1 MVEAFRVQSRLTLQ
15 SNVPQVLA
23 QVARALGTLDGRLKA
38 TERSIDKLMEKMGG
52 LRGFQF
58 DINAAAGA
66 MGGFERAATGAARAA
81 SRQKQAVDEGSRALV
96 RYTNAAQQAQSAVR
110 ALVSS
115 PRLLSGPT
123 GSGESYGALVPTP
136 LRLMGPSGGGGLG
149 ALAPLIAARTTAG
162 ISGGGSL
169 PPGAVP
175 MLAAPA
181 AGGGGGM
188 QATFAAGLAGMAA
201 GGGGRRGFRWFWGGG
216 GGGGQG
222 GTGGGAAGGGA
233 GGSGVNNLA
242 GMYVN
247 AHLGHQML
255 GWVGEAIKAGGE
267 LEHQVEVLR
276 QSGVSAKLVGE
287 AVSRAWETTKLVRG
301 TTAIENLKAIGE
313 LQTVFGD
320 THEAVTLLPRFQ
332 KLAAVLGSVTG
343 KDPGNSAYLAARALE
358 LRGAFINP
366 QTGQMDVERGLGQL
380 NLMQRGVIATHG
392 RVGPNDY
399 LNFQQMAGVGGR
411 RLGDTAM
418 YEQMPTIIQAMGGHR
433 AGTAYAAF
441 YRQMVG
447 GVMTQ
452 RVAAE
457 LIKYGLIDES
467 HVQVKRGG
475 QIVVQPGGVK
485 GADQLAA
492 NPLQWINTVLRG
504 QLVSK
509 GASSLDEQMDVVSR
523 LFGTETARRF
533 VAEALQG
540 WTQIEKDQALIR
552 RVRPDAAE
560 NLLDKD
566 WNITVSNLSA
576 AFKNLETA
584 LGGPTLRVVV
594 PVMNALAGG
603 LNKLAEWATAHPD
616 LATVLV
622 AVAGAL
628 GTLAAGTAVLGA
640 LALGIGALAGAI
652 SLPILA
658 GGALAAIAA
667 GLTGLALS
675 MDGKDWKAL
684 FDRVIGGLQSVWDS
698 ITAKLSNPPSADQ
711 TYGPP
716 APRRTGRMGPGGFY
730 GDSILP
736 QSFEPVPAGPAATA
750 QPVVLMLDGRKV
762 GEGVMPYFGRAA
774 LGPAQSATQMDQGR
788 AVPVS
793 MRWA

>member
-1 MVEAFRVQSRLTLQ
+1 MVEAYRVQAKLALN

-23 QVARALGTLDGRLKA
+23 QVAKGLGLLDGRLKS
-38 TERSIDKLMEKMGG
+38 TGRSIDKLMEKMGG

-66 MGGFERAATGAARAA
+66 MGGFERAATGAARAT
-81 SRQKQAVDEGSRALV
+81 RQQNQAVDEGSRALV
-96 RYTNAAQQAQSAVR
+96 RYTNAAERAQSVAR

-115 PRLLSGPT
+115 PRLLPGPT
-123 GSGESYGALVPTP
+123 GGGESYGALVPAP

-149 ALAPLIAARTTAG
+149 ALAPLIAARTMAG
-162 ISGGGSL
+162 ISGGGGGL
-169 PPGAVP
+169 PPGALP
-175 MLAAPA
+175 MLTGPG
-181 AGGGGGM
+181 AGGSGM
-188 QATFAAGLAGMAA
+188 HATFAAGLAGMAA
-201 GGGGRRGFRWFWGGG
+201 GRGGRGGG
-216 GGGGQG
+216 GGYPPG
-222 GTGGGAAGGGA
+222 GGGAAGA
-233 GGSGVNNLA
+233 GGYGALPGALA
-242 GMYVN
+242 NIY
-247 AHLGHQML
+247 LGHQML
-255 GWVGEAIKAGGE
+255 GWVGAAIKAGGE

-603 LNKLAEWATAHPD
+603 LNKLAEWATDHPD
-616 LATVLV
+616 VATVVL
-622 AVAGAL
+622 AVAGGLSALALAAAGFAVGAAALAGLTAVGTGIAGLATAL
-628 GTLAAGTAVLGA
+628 GAPVLAAGVLVGV
-640 LALGIGALAGAI
+640 
-652 SLPILA
+652 
-658 GGALAAIAA
+658 AA
-667 GLTGLALS
+667 GLTALALS
-675 MDGKDWKAL
+675 MDEKDWKAL
-684 FDRVIGGLQSVWDS
+684 FDRVIGGLQSLWES
-698 ITAKLSNPPSADQ
+698 ITGKLSNPASADQ

-736 QSFEPVPAGPAATA
+736 QSFEPVPAGSAATA
-750 QPVVLMLDGRKV
+750 QPIMLMMDGRKV